1 MRPPDL
7 VCPDF
12 PSPPEPH
19 VQHWARASLKSL
31 LFVPHCLQQ
40 HGAQSSP
47 NIAPLWPA
55 IFAVTWGPSGSK
67 AAGGTRLQTYTA
79 AKLPPL
85 QTVEAFP
92 SLGLRLAVHQRV
104 GTDHLRTGKPIEDVV
119 LHACPCGPFGAASA
133 LFCVFDGHSGIQA
146 AEKARAIVPGMLA
159 SKLQVGWVA
168 CPWVACGP
176 PLFRWRI
183 IVLLGSCYVQFPD
196 SLYILDCMCVCVPPH
211 YSLLDPCLYFS
222 PT

>member
-1 MRPPDL
+1 M
-7 VCPDF
+7 
-12 PSPPEPH
+12 
-19 VQHWARASLKSL
+19 
-31 LFVPHCLQQ
+31 
-40 HGAQSSP
+40 
-47 NIAPLWPA
+47 
-55 IFAVTWGPSGSK
+55 TWGPSGSK
-67 AAGGTRLQTYTA
+67 AAGGTRLQSYTA

-159 SKLQVGWVA
+159 SKLQVGRWLA
-168 CPWVACGP
+168 CSWHARGLKAR
-176 PLFRWRI
+176 PLVWRQD
-183 IVLLGSCYVQFPD
+183 IVLQLARSD
-196 SLYILDCMCVCVPPH
+196 SRQPP
-211 YSLLDPCLYFS
+211 
-222 PT
+222 

>member
-1 MRPPDL
+1 MGCDRLPTSLPF
-7 VCPDF
+7 CP
-12 PSPPEPH
+12 
-19 VQHWARASLKSL
+19 AL
-31 LFVPHCLQQ
+31 
-40 HGAQSSP
+40 
-47 NIAPLWPA
+47 I
-55 IFAVTWGPSGSK
+55 AVTWGPSGSK
-67 AAGGTRLQTYTA
+67 AAGGTRLQSYTA

-133 LFCVFDGHSGIQA
+133 LFCVFDGHSGSQA

-159 SKLQVGWVA
+159 GKLQVGWVA
-168 CPWVACGP
+168 CPWVERQAQFWEGRTLYYWVVGP
-176 PLFRWRI
+176 FRFTI
-183 IVLLGSCYVQFPD
+183 AFFFYCI
-196 SLYILDCMCVCVPPH
+196 CVDAGLPH
-211 YSLLDPCLYFS
+211 YGLIGPRS